1 MSPLLRLALAST
13 LCAWL
18 GAAESPAPKPVTV
31 AEAPAASPLR
41 YESRM
46 LRGWSVLIRVELL
59 SDEKRAETEKG
70 LSLIAKQLED
80 IERLVPLKALAK
92 LRKVTLWLS
101 PPYANAR
108 PRAEYHPG
116 AEWLKANGRNP
127 AMAKG
132 VEFTD
137 VSHLDKEV
145 LRMPLLTLHEL
156 AHAYHDQV
164 LGNDHPVIKA
174 CYDQAVAGKSYDKV
188 SRKNWEGKI
197 TEGVRAYAMT
207 NPMEYFAETTEAFFG
222 RNDFFPYDRKELEA
236 HDPAMV
242 EVLKKVWGAP

>member
-1 MSPLLRLALAST
+1 MLLLLRCAALSCLSVT
-13 LCAWL
+13 LFA
-18 GAAESPAPKPVTV
+18 AEAPATSAPAKAESPA
-31 AEAPAASPLR
+31 LR

-46 LRGWSVLIRVELL
+46 VRGWSVFIRLELL
-59 SDEKRAETEKG
+59 TPEKQAETEKG
-70 LSLIAKQLED
+70 LLLIGRQLED
-80 IERLVPLKALAK
+80 VERLVPAKALTR

-137 VSHLDKEV
+137 VAHLDKEV

-164 LGNDHPVIKA
+164 LGFAHPEIKA
-174 CYDQAVAGKSYDKV
+174 CYEQAVAAKSYDKV
-188 SRKNWEGKI
+188 SRRDWQGKQ
-197 TEGVRAYAMT
+197 TDGVRAYAMT
-207 NPMEYFAETTEAFFG
+207 NPQEYFAETSEAFFG
-222 RNDFFPYDRKELEA
+222 QNDFFPYNRQELQA

-242 EVLKKVWGAP
+242 AVLKKVWGAE